1 MKRLLTLAVM
11 ALVLAGNATA
21 ATVVRGPYLQMAAP
35 GSIVVRWRTD
45 VASDSRVRFGTSQ
58 GSLTLSAEDPTVTTE
73 HEVRLAGLAPETRYY
88 YSVGTTG
95 GTQGG
100 GDESTFF
107 VTPPPAGT
115 ARPTRIWVIGD
126 SGTGNA
132 NAAAV
137 YNAYRTFAGST
148 YTHLWLMLG
157 DNAYSTG
164 TDAEYQ
170 NAVFGMYP
178 GLLRQSVL
186 WPTLGNHD
194 GQTADSATQ
203 AGPYYDIFTLPR
215 GAESGGVAS
224 GTEAYYSFDD
234 GNIHFVVLDSYET
247 DRSTT
252 GAMMSWLK
260 ADLQA
265 ATADWLIAFW
275 HHPPYSKGSHDSD
288 TEIELIQMR
297 ERFLPVLEDYGV
309 DLVLTGHSHSY
320 ERSQFID
327 GHYGVSSTF
336 GSRHVIDGG
345 SGQPGGTGVYDK
357 GRAGAPHDG
366 AVYAVAG
373 SSGQTSGGALNHP
386 AMYISLNELGSM
398 VLDVDGLT
406 LNARFLDAHGTV
418 RDSFTI
424 VKDAPPPPPPS
435 TTVEVQ
441 NGLNGYRGM
450 EDAHLSSLRPR
461 TNSGSSVILLA
472 DGSDGGNGRLMSL
485 VKWKALP
492 VPAGS
497 SVESARVSL
506 MLSEG
511 SAGTYNVYSL
521 KAPWSEGTA
530 TWSRLRPAASVG
542 ALVGTI
548 APGAA
553 GVREITLN
561 AAGVALVQGWI
572 DGTAAN
578 NGLILLDAGTSDG
591 IEVLSSEDRTVWK
604 RPKLTVTYH

>member
-1 MKRLLTLAVM
+1 MKRLAQLAV
-11 ALVLAGNATA
+11 AVLFVAGPAAA

-35 GSIVVRWRTD
+35 GSIVVRWRSD

-58 GSLTLSAEDPTVTTE
+58 GSLTLSADNPIVTTE

-88 YSVGTTG
+88 YSVGSTG

-100 GDESTFF
+100 GDASTFF
-107 VTPPPAGT
+107 VTPPPAGA
-115 ARPTRIWVIGD
+115 ARPVRIWVIGD
-126 SGTGNA
+126 SGTANA

-137 YNAYRTFAGST
+137 YNAYRAFGGST
-148 YTHLWLMLG
+148 YTNLWLMLG
-157 DNAYSTG
+157 DNAYNTG

-170 NAVFGMYP
+170 SAVFDMYP

-194 GQTADSATQ
+194 GQTADSAT
-203 AGPYYDIFTLPR
+203 ATGPYYNIFTLPR
-215 GAESGGVAS
+215 NAEAGGVAS
-224 GTEAYYSFDD
+224 GTEAYYSFDY
-234 GNIHFVVLDSYET
+234 GNLHFVVLDSYET

-265 ATADWLIAFW
+265 TTADWLIAFW
-275 HHPPYSKGSHDSD
+275 HHPPYTKGSHNSD

-320 ERSQFID
+320 ERSKFID

-336 GSRHVIDGG
+336 GSAHVIDGG
-345 SGQPGGTGVYDK
+345 SGQPDDTGAYEKAVGGV
-357 GRAGAPHDG
+357 PHGG

-373 SSGQTSGGALNHP
+373 SSGQTSGGLLNHP

-406 LNARFLDAHGTV
+406 LAAKFLDDVGSV
-418 RDSFTI
+418 RDSFSI
-424 VKDAPPPPPPS
+424 VKSGTPPPAS
-435 TTVEVQ
+435 FTVELQ
-441 NGLNGYRGM
+441 NGLDGYNGTDDTYLASGNGG
-450 EDAHLSSLRPR
+450 
-461 TNSGSSVILLA
+461 TNYGSARMLLA
-472 DGSDGGNGRLMSL
+472 DGNDGANGRLMSL
-485 VKWKALP
+485 VKWDVAQI
-492 VPAGS
+492 PAS
-497 SVESARVSL
+497 AVVESARVTL
-506 MLSEG
+506 HLFNG
-511 SAGTYNVYSL
+511 SAGTYNVHAFDTAWSGLKVTWDSL
-521 KAPWSEGTA
+521 D
-530 TWSRLRPAASVG
+530 PAAHLG

-548 APGAA
+548 SA
-553 GVREITLN
+553 GGTGPRQIALN

-572 DGTAAN
+572 SGTTPN
-578 NGLILLDAGTSDG
+578 NGLILVDAGATDG
-591 IEVLSSEDRTVWK
+591 IDLRSSEYGTITL
-604 RPKLTVTYH
+604 RPKLTVTYR